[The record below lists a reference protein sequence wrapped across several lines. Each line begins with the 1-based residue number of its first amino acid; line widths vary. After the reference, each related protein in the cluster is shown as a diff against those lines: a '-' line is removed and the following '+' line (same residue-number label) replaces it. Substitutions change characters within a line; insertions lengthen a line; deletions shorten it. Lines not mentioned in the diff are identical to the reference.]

1 MNKVSYGS
9 RLGRTHSPV
18 TSSGS
23 QSAKSA
29 AEVVREIKQAQLK
42 QPAVA
47 TYREKALALYGL
59 ICARCGRE
67 FENDNRQLLT
77 VHHKDGNHL
86 NNPPDGSNWEP
97 LCVYCHEDVH
107 SRGILGDYIEG
118 AGGGGGGR
126 ESSLVYQGQEQQV
139 GGTLAD
145 KLKKALADK
154 EKSRA

>member
-9 RLGRTHSPV
+9 KLGRTHATV
-18 TSSGS
+18 TKDGS
-23 QSAKSA
+23 QSTKSA
-29 AEVVREIKQAQLK
+29 AEVVREIKQAQLR
-42 QPAVA
+42 QPATE
-47 TYREKALALYGL
+47 TYREKALAMYGM

-107 SRGILGDYIEG
+107 SRGILGDYIGG
-118 AGGGGGGR
+118 AGGGGR
-126 ESSLVYQGQEQQV
+126 ESSLVYQDQEPQV

-145 KLKKALADK
+145 KLKKALAA
-154 EKSRA
+154 KSKFRA

>member
-1 MNKVSYGS
+1 VNKVSYGS
-9 RLGRTHSPV
+9 RLGRIHSTV
-18 TSSGS
+18 TGGGT
-23 QSAKSA
+23 QNAKSA
-29 AEVVREIKQAQLK
+29 EEVVREIKQAQLK

-59 ICARCGRE
+59 LCARCGRE

-107 SRGILGDYIEG
+107 SRGILGDYIAG
-118 AGGGGGGR
+118 AGGGR
-126 ESSLVYQGQEQQV
+126 ESSLVYQDQEPQG

-154 EKSRA
+154 AKSRP

>member
-9 RLGRTHSPV
+9 RLGRVHSTATKDV
-18 TSSGS
+18 S
-23 QSAKSA
+23 QVAKSA
-29 AEVVREIKQAQLK
+29 EDVVREIKQAQSKL
-42 QPAVA
+42 PAAA
-47 TYREKALALYGL
+47 TYREKALAIYGL

-97 LCVYCHEDVH
+97 LCVYCHEDAH

-118 AGGGGGGR
+118 AGGGGR
-126 ESSLVYQGQEQQV
+126 ESSLVYQDQEQRV
-139 GGTLAD
+139 GNTLAE

-154 EKSRA
+154 AKSRA